1 MASPW
6 VLEIVASGV
15 TDVCALASSSKTPN
29 DLYHALS
36 SNGLPSTPDAQA
48 FVTEL
53 HSLVPRKFKS
63 GASSSKKHATTAV
76 TGQGTLVNQ
85 KYALMLDEG
94 EEESAKKK
102 KRKEKGKD
110 KERTR
115 EEKSSKS
122 HRARDER
129 PERRERDADRD
140 RRDDG
145 PRKIHRST
153 RKREVNG
160 DEWVSDEEE
169 KERERKRQREMSAE
183 VERTYRRPL
192 DGEEALED
200 AERKPTPPPDE
211 TEEER
216 LERERLEDLA
226 ERDAFAERMKRKD
239 QEHTKKIVTDR
250 SSKAAAEA
258 AALRSLADDNDA
270 RLAAMPNL
278 RERSRQEYLKKR
290 EQQRI
295 DLLKLQIQ
303 DEEILFRGQRMSKR
317 EEAEHA
323 RNKELLR
330 IMEERQK
337 IDEGND
343 GYMLPDD
350 YITEQGKI
358 DKKKKSNVLY
368 QRYEEN
374 KPQEGQFVTDIDQWE
389 AHQTGAS
396 TFKTGAMDKIVLED
410 QYDYVMDESQ
420 FINWIQ
426 EGRDEAEMTE
436 KDRAMKAQIEELEQK
451 CMSRSW
457 SCFSC

>member
-1 MASPW
+1 M
-6 VLEIVASGV
+6 
-15 TDVCALASSSKTPN
+15 
-29 DLYHALS
+29 
-36 SNGLPSTPDAQA
+36 
-48 FVTEL
+48 
-53 HSLVPRKFKS
+53 
-63 GASSSKKHATTAV
+63 
-76 TGQGTLVNQ
+76 NQ
-85 KYALMLDEG
+85 KYSLMLDEEDADTG
-94 EEESAKKK
+94 KKK
-102 KRKEKGKD
+102 KRKDKGKD
-110 KERTR
+110 REKIREDKPSKDRTR
-115 EEKSSKS
+115 ES
-122 HRARDER
+122 ER
-129 PERRERDADRD
+129 TERTDRDADRD
-140 RRDDG
+140 KRDG
-145 PRKIHRST
+145 GKKIHRST

-183 VERTYRRPL
+183 ERDRSYRRPL
-192 DGEEALED
+192 DEEEALED
-200 AERKPTPPPDE
+200 AERRSHAPREDE

-239 QEHTKKIVTDR
+239 QENTKKLVVDR

-258 AALRSLADDNDA
+258 AALRSLADDQDA

-317 EEAEHA
+317 EEEEHA

-337 IDEGND
+337 IDDGND

-374 KPQEGQFVTDIDQWE
+374 KPLDGQFVTDIDQWE

-451 CMSRSW
+451 CTFPAVSFVPQLTLAQTPRLRPPEKLCQYTSTVTSCSRPSQNIK
-457 SCFSC
+457 SSSSKPRRGPARQLSYRNICTRQGTRRTG

>member
-1 MASPW
+1 MAS
-6 VLEIVASGV
+6 SV
-15 TDVCALASSSKTPN
+15 THACAVASSSKTPN

-36 SNGLPSTPDAQA
+36 SNGLPATPDAQA

-53 HSLVPRKFKS
+53 HSLVPRKTKS
-63 GASSSKKHATTAV
+63 GASSSKKHATTTV

-110 KERTR
+110 KERAR
-115 EEKSSKS
+115 EDKPSKG
-122 HRARDER
+122 HRERDER
-129 PERRERDADRD
+129 SERRERDADRD

-183 VERTYRRPL
+183 LERTYRRPL

-337 IDEGND
+337 IDEG
-343 GYMLPDD
+343 
-350 YITEQGKI
+350 
-358 DKKKKSNVLY
+358 
-368 QRYEEN
+368 
-374 KPQEGQFVTDIDQWE
+374 
-389 AHQTGAS
+389 S
-396 TFKTGAMDKIVLED
+396 TL
-410 QYDYVMDESQ
+410 
-420 FINWIQ
+420 
-426 EGRDEAEMTE
+426 R
-436 KDRAMKAQIEELEQK
+436 
-451 CMSRSW
+451 
-457 SCFSC
+457 

>member
-1 MASPW
+1 M
-6 VLEIVASGV
+6 
-15 TDVCALASSSKTPN
+15 
-29 DLYHALS
+29 
-36 SNGLPSTPDAQA
+36 
-48 FVTEL
+48 
-53 HSLVPRKFKS
+53 
-63 GASSSKKHATTAV
+63 
-76 TGQGTLVNQ
+76 NQ
-85 KYALMLDEG
+85 KYSLMLDEEDG
-94 EEESAKKK
+94 DAGKKK
-102 KRKEKGKD
+102 KRKDKGKD
-110 KERTR
+110 REKIRDEKPSKERTR
-115 EEKSSKS
+115 ESERS
-122 HRARDER
+122 ER
-129 PERRERDADRD
+129 PDRDADKGRD
-140 RRDDG
+140 G
-145 PRKIHRST
+145 GKKIHRST
-153 RKREVNG
+153 RKRDVNG

-169 KERERKRQREMSAE
+169 KERERKRQRAMS
-183 VERTYRRPL
+183 VEERDRSYRRPL
-192 DGEEALED
+192 DEEEALED
-200 AERKPTPPPDE
+200 AERQEHAPREDE

-239 QEHTKKIVTDR
+239 QENTKKLVVDR

-317 EEAEHA
+317 EEEEHA

-337 IDEGND
+337 IDDGND

-374 KPQEGQFVTDIDQWE
+374 KPLDGQFVTDIDQWE

-451 CMSRSW
+451 CKSMWIPYDSLADYLRR
-457 SCFSC
+457 FQD